1 MPVLREILEVPQEPD
16 IAFDAVADFSSSAQ
30 WDPGVAA
37 AERVGDG
44 ATAPDGVGAVY
55 RLTVTFR
62 GRASEMTYRTAE
74 YRRPDLVVLEGIGPR
89 IAATDT
95 IEFSP
100 IDGGGTRITYVADLR
115 LIGPREGGGAFPRTC
130 IRRDGHTRARR
141 DESVVRRE
149 SRAPGMIMSEHRAPR

>member
-1 MPVLREILEVPQEPD
+1 MPVLREILEVPSGARRRIRRRGRLLQLG
-16 IAFDAVADFSSSAQ
+16 A

-44 ATAPDGVGAVY
+44 TTVPSGVGAVY

-74 YRRPDLVVLEGIGPR
+74 YRRPDRVVLEGIGRR

-115 LIGPREGGGAFPRTC
+115 LTGLAKVAEPFLGHAF
-130 IRRDGHTRARR
+130 DEMGTRALAGMKAWFAERHPH
-141 DESVVRRE
+141 
-149 SRAPGMIMSEHRAPR
+149 PG